1 LIRTSPSPRFAA
13 ILAATCLTGCNSGTL
28 VVGPAAAESTAA
40 PIVIDGLFD
49 DWAGLP
55 LAAVD
60 PVGDGGDTGVDPV
73 RVWIA
78 NDDRYLF
85 LRLEASGEF
94 QLDEN
99 HALTLCIDMD
109 DDPETGEGIRGI
121 GADLWWGL
129 GERAG
134 RAHGPDGSF
143 AITPVDF
150 GFHGAP
156 TVSSTT
162 FEMAIDRE
170 AAPAGMSFSGAPLR
184 LVLQD
189 RSVGD
194 SGLIE
199 GDAFPD
205 EGWLT
210 YTFDPTPVGDPESL
224 AIGRTNE
231 DTLRL
236 VTWNT
241 LWDGITDP
249 SREESFRRILAA
261 LDPDI
266 LALQEVTNHEGVIE
280 RIPEFLP
287 LDEGEWHVLGYGNQ
301 LTFSRTPF
309 VTEWPLSWDPLHDR
323 ITLTP
328 IELPDGRW
336 LVLFNAH
343 LSCCEA
349 EQDRQVQADS
359 FIAYL
364 REITDPA
371 NENALPPDTPMVLTG
386 DLNLVQGSQPLT
398 TLLTGD
404 ILTEQWYGQ
413 DHAPDWDGTPLAD
426 QVSRLTERPLA
437 YTWRSDGGSYWPGRL
452 DFVIHTD
459 SVLAVDHA
467 FVLHTGQM
475 SDATLEA
482 HGLRAEDNDT
492 ASDHLPHVVDF
503 RVLD

>member
-1 LIRTSPSPRFAA
+1 V
-13 ILAATCLTGCNSGTL
+13 GCNSGTIQ
-28 VVGPAAAESTAA
+28 VGPPAAEVTAA
-40 PIVIDGLFD
+40 PIVVDGLFD
-49 DWAGLP
+49 DWAAVP
-55 LAAVD
+55 VAAVD
-60 PVGDGGDTGVDPV
+60 PAGDGGGTGVDLV
-73 RVWIA
+73 RLQLA

-85 LRLEASGEF
+85 LRIEATGEF
-94 QLDEN
+94 QLDED
-99 HALTLCIDMD
+99 HALTLCVDVD
-109 DDPETGEGIRGI
+109 GDPATGEEIHGI

-129 GERAG
+129 GERQG
-134 RAHGPDGSF
+134 RSHGPDGSF
-143 AITPVDF
+143 AIAPVDI
-150 GFHGAP
+150 GFFGAP
-156 TVSSTT
+156 TVSSIA
-162 FEMAIDRE
+162 FEMALDRR
-170 AAPAGMSFSGAPLR
+170 AAPAGLSFGEAPVR

-189 RSVGD
+189 RTVGD

-199 GDAFPD
+199 GDVLPD
-205 EGWLT
+205 EGWLE
-210 YTFDPTPVGDPESL
+210 YPFDPTPVGDREVLPLDRPGGESF
-224 AIGRTNE
+224 
-231 DTLRL
+231 RL

-249 SREESFRRILAA
+249 GREPSFRRILAA

-266 LALQEVTNHEGVIE
+266 LALQEVTEHEGVIE
-280 RIPEFLP
+280 RIPEMLP
-287 LDEGEWHVLGYGNQ
+287 LDDGEWHVLAFGNQ

-309 VTEWPLSWDPLHDR
+309 VTEWPQSWEPLHDR
-323 ITLTP
+323 FTLSP

-336 LVLFNAH
+336 LVVFNAH

-364 REITDPA
+364 RDITDPA
-371 NENALPPDTPMVLTG
+371 SDNALPADTPMVLTG

-404 ILTEQWYGQ
+404 ILTEHWYGE
-413 DHAPDWDGTPLAD
+413 DHAPDWDGTDLAD
-426 QVSRLTERPLA
+426 QVSRLTERPMA

-475 SDATLEA
+475 SDEVLDA
-482 HGLRAEDNDT
+482 HGIRPDDSDI
-492 ASDHLPHVVDF
+492 ASDHLPHVVDL
-503 RVLD
+503 RLRD